1 METARANAEVPMC
14 DKCIEL
20 DRAIERFRQ
29 VQRTIMDQVTVDRAK
44 EALTELE
51 AKKAELHPDDLN
63 SV

>member
-1 METARANAEVPMC
+1 MC

-44 EALTELE
+44 EAITELE

>member
-1 METARANAEVPMC
+1 MC

-29 VQRTIMDQVTVDRAK
+29 VQRTIMDQVTVDRDK